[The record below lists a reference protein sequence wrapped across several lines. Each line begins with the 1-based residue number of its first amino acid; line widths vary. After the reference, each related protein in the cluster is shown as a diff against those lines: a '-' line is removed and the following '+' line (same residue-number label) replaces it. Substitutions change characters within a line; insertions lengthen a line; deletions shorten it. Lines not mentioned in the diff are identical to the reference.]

1 MSNLNMQVVGVREA
15 LHALRELP
23 RRVHNKH
30 VRIGMNKG
38 AGILR
43 DAARR
48 FARFDTGTLK
58 KSLTIKVKVPD
69 ASFNVAH
76 HGKPAYAVIGPARGK
91 AKYFRRSSTGRLR
104 GFGAANREFKVT
116 VNQLRQGGAPGR
128 AISSAARR
136 FVSSKFTN
144 ANLRNPSRYAHIVER
159 GGRRHK
165 SRPFLGMATATNGQ
179 RALIETVQKINSG
192 LMAEAQALGA
202 RARFPLVR

>member
-1 MSNLNMQVVGVREA
+1 MSNLNMKVVGVQQC

-48 FARFDTGTLK
+48 FARFDTGTLQ
-58 KSLTIKVKVPD
+58 KSLSIKVKVPD
-69 ASFNVAH
+69 ASYNVAH

-91 AKYFRRSSTGRLR
+91 AKYFRRTAAGRLR
-104 GFGAANREFKVT
+104 GHSGANRDFKAT
-116 VNQLRQGGAPGR
+116 VKELRSAGVGGR
-128 AISSAARR
+128 AIGAAARR
-136 FVSSKFTN
+136 FASEKHSN
-144 ANLRNPSRYAHIVER
+144 ASLRNPSRYAHIVER

-165 SRPFLGMATATNGQ
+165 ARPFLGMATATSGPK
-179 RALIETVQKINSG
+179 ALHETVQKINSG
-192 LMAEAQALGA
+192 LLSEARALGTVA
-202 RARFPLVR
+202 GRITR